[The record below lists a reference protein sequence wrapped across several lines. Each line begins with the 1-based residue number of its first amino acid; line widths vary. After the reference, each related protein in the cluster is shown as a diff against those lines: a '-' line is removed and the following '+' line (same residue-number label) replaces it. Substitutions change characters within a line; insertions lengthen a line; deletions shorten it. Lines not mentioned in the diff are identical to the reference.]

1 MKLDSKILIGAVAVA
16 GIALAAVSGLDEGSD
31 DTAASG
37 AVANGVAG
45 ATLPEGHPEIPQGM
59 AAPDAEVSLSG
70 DVLEVMAAAGYTYA
84 RLDTEE
90 GEVWVAGPLT
100 DLAEGERV
108 GLTGVMDMG
117 AFESPSLD
125 RSFDRLL
132 FANGFVREGEAPD
145 AFGGTV
151 VQAIPASRYVYVEVR
166 TANGSEWLAA
176 PEMELTEG
184 DRIRWTGGA
193 MMRNFAS
200 PSLDRTFD
208 EILFVGRLEVVG
220 GS

>member
-16 GIALAAVSGLDEGSD
+16 GIALAAVSGLDD
-31 DTAASG
+31 NPDATAASAAAG
-37 AVANGVAG
+37 GDGAG
-45 ATLPEGHPEIPQGM
+45 ATLPEGHPDIPQGM
-59 AAPDAEVSLSG
+59 AAPDAEVGLSG
-70 DVLEVMAAAGYTYA
+70 DVLEVIGAAGYTYA

-117 AFESPSLD
+117 AFESPSLG

-132 FANGFVREGEAPD
+132 FADGFVREAEASYD
-145 AFGGTV
+145 GGGTV
-151 VQAIPASRYVYVEVR
+151 IQAIPASRYVYVEVR
-166 TANGSEWLAA
+166 TESGSQWLAA
-176 PEMELTEG
+176 PEMALAEG
-184 DRIRWTGGA
+184 DRIRWTGGTT
-193 MMRNFAS
+193 MRNFAS

-208 EILFVGRLEVVG
+208 QILFVARLEVVE